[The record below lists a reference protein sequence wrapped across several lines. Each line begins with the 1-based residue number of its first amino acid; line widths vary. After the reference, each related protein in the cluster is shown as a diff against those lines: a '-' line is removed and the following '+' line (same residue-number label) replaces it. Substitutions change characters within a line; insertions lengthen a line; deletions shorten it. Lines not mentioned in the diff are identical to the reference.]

1 MTKERIPIKTQRLL
15 ETCSLDE
22 LQFFASIANKKD
34 FPRFIDYVKRL
45 MDNEKNYIFGLSE
58 AEPQKLAIEKA
69 FSRGTVAGLENL
81 VYTLKGAV
89 LELEKRLEN
98 K

>member
-1 MTKERIPIKTQRLL
+1 MVKERIPIKTQRIL
-15 ETCSLDE
+15 ETASLEE
-22 LQFFASIANKKD
+22 LQFFANIANKKD
-34 FPRFIDYVKRL
+34 FPKFIDYVRK
-45 MDNEKNYIFGLSE
+45 MIDIEKNYIFGLSE